1 MASFNYTTVDGDR
14 IDLLAAKFY
23 GSMDGIAIISDA
35 NPLIPL
41 TAVFPLGTV
50 LVIPIVA
57 ALARQAVED
66 AWGEYEE
73 QLRSLGVGTAR
84 AVRNASLDDLRKAPG
99 VSAAMAQAVYDFY
112 HG

>member
-1 MASFNYTTVDGDR
+1 MSSFNYTTVEGDR

-50 LVIPIVA
+50 LVIPIVEDSDMHVIQTCRHGNVRESHCENH
-57 ALARQAVED
+57 RQ
-66 AWGEYEE
+66 W
-73 QLRSLGVGTAR
+73 
-84 AVRNASLDDLRKAPG
+84 
-99 VSAAMAQAVYDFY
+99 
-112 HG
+112 